1 MRKAIFPGSFDPI
14 TTGHVDIIYKAL
26 PLFDEFVIAI
36 GTNSQKKSLFS
47 LQERIEMIQ
56 QVFMHE
62 PKIKVDQ
69 FDGLTAEYA
78 KKVQALY
85 LVRGLR
91 NGSDFDYEKTIAQVN
106 HQLANNLETVF
117 FISSPEVAH
126 ISSTVVREIISGGGD
141 ASLFLPK
148 EIKL

>member
-14 TTGHVDIIYKAL
+14 TTGHVDIILKAL
-26 PLFDEFVIAI
+26 PLFDEFIVAI
-36 GTNSQKKSLFS
+36 GTNSQKKSLFG
-47 LQERIEMIQ
+47 LQERIQMIQ
-56 QVFMHE
+56 KVFRNE
-62 PKIKVDQ
+62 PKVKVDQ

-78 KKVQALY
+78 KKINALY

-126 ISSTVVREIISGGGD
+126 ISL
-141 ASLFLPK
+141 SL
-148 EIKL
+148 IHI